1 MDIGAFK
8 VQLPNLIYLRVP
20 LVLTHRSLYL
30 MWYLPH
36 PWDAYLNY
44 CQLLFVVSHL
54 PQNLGIWKMALDPI

>member
-30 MWYLPH
+30 VWYLPH
-36 PWDAYLNY
+36 PWDAFE
-44 CQLLFVVSHL
+44 LLEDRGVIG
-54 PQNLGIWKMALDPI
+54 PKGIIWII